1 MSGRLQIFSCV
12 LYSEL
17 DDVTG
22 PTQVPVTFIFH
33 SFVSF
38 VFVMNQWEISVHQS
52 LHFIRPYGSTSLMQ
66 LLL

>member
-1 MSGRLQIFSCV
+1 MGLSLIMSILAVYNDMSGRLQIFSCV

-22 PTQVPVTFIFH
+22 PTQVPVTFTFH

-38 VFVMNQWEISVHQS
+38 VFFGH
-52 LHFIRPYGSTSLMQ
+52 
-66 LLL
+66 